1 MASLPVYIAILTSRR
16 LSDVLVVFP
25 TDAEAIAQCR
35 SWLRKTSTAKEEA
48 VPGLVFWAQYGTQDD
63 TVRVERHLLEV
74 SEHVLAVPSYQL
86 RGAETVDTL
95 LHLDLDGT
103 ASEVPDA

>member
-1 MASLPVYIAILTSRR
+1 MASIPVYIAILTSRR
-16 LSDVLVVFP
+16 LSDVITVFS

-48 VPGLVFWAQYGTQDD
+48 VPGLLFWAQYGTLDD

-74 SEHVLAVPSYQL
+74 QPAAQM
-86 RGAETVDTL
+86 
-95 LHLDLDGT
+95 LHLDLDPAMGGK
-103 ASEVPDA
+103 A